1 MPGNT
6 KFYKSISKQVGK
18 GETEDLM
25 CMDLEIKI
33 LEKLLFK
40 GHIRNLFAFSVEK
53 N

>member
-1 MPGNT
+1 MPGNME
-6 KFYKSISKQVGK
+6 FYKSISKQVGK
-18 GETEDLM
+18 GETGNLI

-40 GHIRNLFAFSVEK
+40 GYIRNLFAISVEK